1 MADPNT
7 AIIYGWAEQ
16 LGRRPAIP
24 SSMKEPRNVTKFVGF
39 VDRNVFANSKFWE
52 LTQWKRQEFFEDIAE
67 RTKIHLSDIKDY
79 NQRINVTL
87 RLWAS
92 CLSAAKTMR
101 KTYVIANP
109 DDSLH
114 EEAYT
119 P

>member
-52 LTQWKRQEFFEDIAE
+52 FNTME
-67 RTKIHLSDIKDY
+67 
-79 NQRINVTL
+79 
-87 RLWAS
+87 
-92 CLSAAKTMR
+92 KTE
-101 KTYVIANP
+101 IF
-109 DDSLH
+109 
-114 EEAYT
+114 
-119 P
+119 